1 MGNPQRIWTQCFHTA
16 RPCVVRNQTGD
27 RKTYLALVAL
37 LWKLTD
43 GLPFEELRCSS
54 VILTSS
60 STKQQKKTKKEKI
73 EQRKLLNRSRKRS
86 HKCVLLTNEIQL
98 SRIRHYQNAIW
109 QIQRFFLK
117 GRTTGLCQMGCD
129 EYQRPSHGHHV
140 CNRTTTSQSQV
151 EKIMVFFDV
160 C

>member
-1 MGNPQRIWTQCFHTA
+1 MVVKVSGKHARMGNPQRIWIQCFHTA

-60 STKQQKKTKKEKI
+60 STKQQKQNKE
-73 EQRKLLNRSRKRS
+73 RKN
-86 HKCVLLTNEIQL
+86 
-98 SRIRHYQNAIW
+98 
-109 QIQRFFLK
+109 
-117 GRTTGLCQMGCD
+117 
-129 EYQRPSHGHHV
+129 
-140 CNRTTTSQSQV
+140 
-151 EKIMVFFDV
+151 
-160 C
+160 